1 MALTWDHDEER
12 AARID
17 QLLEQLRLHTEDLHE
32 LAKQAVDRA
41 RAACRAAESTVEKLQ
56 AEHVA
61 RQTQKNSRFET

>member
-1 MALTWDHDEER
+1 MALTWEDDEER

-41 RAACRAAESTVEKLQ
+41 RAACRATENTVEKLHAEQ
-56 AEHVA
+56 AA
-61 RQTQKNSRFET
+61 RHAARNSRFET

>member
-1 MALTWDHDEER
+1 MTPMAVARDHNEEH

-17 QLLEQLRLHTEDLHE
+17 QLLEQLRLSTENWHE

-41 RAACRAAESTVEKLQ
+41 RAACRAAEITVEKLH

-61 RQTQKNSRFET
+61 RQAAKKP